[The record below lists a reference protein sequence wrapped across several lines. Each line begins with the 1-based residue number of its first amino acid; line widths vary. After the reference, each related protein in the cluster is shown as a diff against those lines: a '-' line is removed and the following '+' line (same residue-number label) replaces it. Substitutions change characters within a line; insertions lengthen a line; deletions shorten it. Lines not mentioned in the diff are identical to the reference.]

1 MNNFCHTTLSLAL
14 VSGFSLALLSASGQS
29 AAPAASSTP
38 ARDATTASPMAAA
51 TAAAEKLSTEQF
63 KAIAEEGFI
72 YGLPLVMNYAVM
84 YEYAVD
90 KSGSQ
95 FKAPFN
101 QIKNEARVYTY
112 KDTAVV
118 TANSDTP
125 YSFLWLDL
133 RAEPMVI
140 SVPAAPKDR
149 YISVM
154 LADAHTYN
162 YGYMGSRAT
171 GGKAGKYMVA
181 GPDWKGEKPG
191 GIDKVFR
198 SLTPFSLAAFRTQLF
213 DPADMP
219 NVEKIQA
226 EYKAEPLS
234 AFLGQPAPA
243 AAPTIDFLPATA
255 AGIKDNFWNFLNA
268 ALEYIPVAEEDRD
281 IRARLA
287 GIGIGPGKTLDM
299 EALSPE
305 RQKAVLEAMAAGDDK
320 VSTYLASGMT
330 DVNGWQLG
338 SLPGDRAH
346 YDGDWVMRAATAK
359 AGIYGND
366 AAEAVYPLGRA
377 DVDGNIID
385 TSQHNYTLTFAE
397 GQMPPVNAF
406 WSVTMY
412 YGKSQLMVENP
423 INRYLVNTSMVRD
436 MEKNADG
443 SVTIYIQKDSPGKA
457 REANWLPAPDDTAY
471 LVMRLYWPKPAN
483 APLSVLPV
491 GKGTWQPPGVVLVK

>member
-1 MNNFCHTTLSLAL
+1 
-14 VSGFSLALLSASGQS
+14 
-29 AAPAASSTP
+29 
-38 ARDATTASPMAAA
+38 
-51 TAAAEKLSTEQF
+51 
-63 KAIAEEGFI
+63 
-72 YGLPLVMNYAVM
+72 
-84 YEYAVD
+84 
-90 KSGSQ
+90 
-95 FKAPFN
+95 
-101 QIKNEARVYTY
+101 
-112 KDTAVV
+112 
-118 TANSDTP
+118 
-125 YSFLWLDL
+125 
-133 RAEPMVI
+133 
-140 SVPAAPKDR
+140 
-149 YISVM
+149 M

-181 GPDWKGEKPG
+181 GPDWNGEKPD

-226 EYKAEPLS
+226 GYKAKPLS

-255 AGIKDNFWNFLNA
+255 AGIKENFWNYLNA
-268 ALEYIPVAEEDRD
+268 ALELIPVAEEDRD
-281 IRARLA
+281 IRARPA
-287 GIGIGPGKTLDM
+287 GIGIGPGKTFDM
-299 EALSPE
+299 KALSAE
-305 RQKAVLEAMAAGDDK
+305 RQKALLEAMAAGDDK

-385 TSQHNYTLTFAE
+385 TSQHNYTLTFAD

-423 INRYLVNTSMVRD
+423 INR
-436 MEKNADG
+436 
-443 SVTIYIQKDSPGKA
+443 
-457 REANWLPAPDDTAY
+457 
-471 LVMRLYWPKPAN
+471 
-483 APLSVLPV
+483 
-491 GKGTWQPPGVVLVK
+491 

>member
-1 MNNFCHTTLSLAL
+1 
-14 VSGFSLALLSASGQS
+14 
-29 AAPAASSTP
+29 
-38 ARDATTASPMAAA
+38 MAAA

-219 NVEKIQA
+219 NVENIQA
-226 EYKAEPLS
+226 EYKAEPSS
-234 AFLGQPAPA
+234 AFLGQPAPP

-255 AGIKDNFWNFLNA
+255 AGIKANFQNFLNPE
-268 ALEYIPVAEEDRD
+268 LEYIPPAEKDRHS
-281 IRARLA
+281 RAPPA
-287 GIGIGPGKTLDM
+287 GNGTRP
-299 EALSPE
+299 
-305 RQKAVLEAMAAGDDK
+305 RQHL
-320 VSTYLASGMT
+320 TT
-330 DVNGWQLG
+330 CNP
-338 SLPGDRAH
+338 SLPS
-346 YDGDWVMRAATAK
+346 AK
-359 AGIYGND
+359 K
-366 AAEAVYPLGRA
+366 LF
-377 DVDGNIID
+377 
-385 TSQHNYTLTFAE
+385 L
-397 GQMPPVNAF
+397 
-406 WSVTMY
+406 
-412 YGKSQLMVENP
+412 
-423 INRYLVNTSMVRD
+423 
-436 MEKNADG
+436 
-443 SVTIYIQKDSPGKA
+443 
-457 REANWLPAPDDTAY
+457 
-471 LVMRLYWPKPAN
+471 
-483 APLSVLPV
+483 
-491 GKGTWQPPGVVLVK
+491 